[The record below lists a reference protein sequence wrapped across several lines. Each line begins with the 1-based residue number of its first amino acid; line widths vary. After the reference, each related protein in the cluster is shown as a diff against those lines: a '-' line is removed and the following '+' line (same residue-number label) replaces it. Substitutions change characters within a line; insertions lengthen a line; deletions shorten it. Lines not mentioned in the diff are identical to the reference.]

1 MWSWQNIVTTI
12 FGGIFFPLTIGLIWG
27 KLAEEYKSFGGLLA
41 GFFVVGTVWLLNHG
55 IGLIFEPQ
63 MSGNFPGPWSDQA
76 LAAFWGLFLAD
87 LLSGKKVNWEA
98 IVSGCLGGILGGI
111 LLYATV

>member
-1 MWSWQNIVTTI
+1 MWTLQHAITTI
-12 FGGIFFPLTIGLIWG
+12 FGAAIFPIAVGIIWG
-27 KLAEEYKSFGGLLA
+27 KLADEYKTLGGLLA

-76 LAAFWGLFLAD
+76 LTCFWGLFVAD
-87 LLSGKKVNWEA
+87 LFAGKRLNWEA
-98 IVSGCLGGILGGI
+98 ILTGILGGILGGI
-111 LLYATV
+111 LLFATI